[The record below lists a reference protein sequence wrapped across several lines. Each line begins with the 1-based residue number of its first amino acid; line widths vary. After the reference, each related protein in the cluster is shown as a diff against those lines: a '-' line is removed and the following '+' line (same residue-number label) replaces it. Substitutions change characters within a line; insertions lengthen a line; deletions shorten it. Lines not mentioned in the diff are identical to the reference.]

1 MQYAPE
7 VQSIVNASNLT
18 RYGDS
23 TGNLKPPSRLNG
35 IAKRGLADT
44 AQRQVGYSR
53 AIWKIAGELI
63 PDFPSFNS
71 VRSETKAIEDHQC
84 GPACNHEEPKQKDF
98 TPSEMADI
106 EAEFRR
112 IYGDGAAFL
121 IDQQAEEAIRDI
133 AGNGVSNYNDLS
145 KNPIF
150 IAMLL
155 KGIKEAARIAL
166 YKSDSAWKRLGRTA
180 PLPGGPIPLAGE
192 PWILELEAN
201 GLALIRD
208 KYMKL
213 FSTEIKQIMV
223 QGFNRN
229 LSAEQ
234 VASALNRRAGTGAL
248 WQFRRLVRTEMTG
261 AITETARRQYE
272 ANGVTYMQYSVAGN
286 ACPICLELAMK
297 DTGYGQGLYLV
308 NEFPAI
314 PSVSHP
320 NCRCCGYPVYRR
332 TGES

>member
-7 VQSIVNASNLT
+7 VQTLVNASNLT

-23 TGNLKPPSRLNG
+23 TGNLKPPSKLNG

-44 AQRQVGYSR
+44 AQRHVKYTRQ
-53 AIWKIAGELI
+53 IWGIASELI
-63 PDFPSFNS
+63 PDLPALGA
-71 VRSETKAIEDHQC
+71 VRANTKAIEDHTC
-84 GPACNHEEPKQKDF
+84 GPNCNHAKDKDF

-121 IDQQAEEAIRDI
+121 IDQQGEEAVRDI
-133 AGNGVSNYNDLS
+133 VGNGVADHSNIS

-155 KGIKEAARIAL
+155 RGIVETARIAR
-166 YKSDSAWKRLGRTA
+166 YKAEAAWKRLGRTA

-192 PWILELEAN
+192 PWIMELEAT
-201 GLALIRD
+201 GFQLVKD

-223 QGFNRN
+223 NGFNQN
-229 LSAEQ
+229 LSADQ

-248 WQFRRLVRTEMTG
+248 WEFRRLVRTEMTR
-261 AITETARRQYE
+261 AINETSRRQYE
-272 ANGVTYMQYSVAGN
+272 ENGVTYMKYSVAGS
-286 ACPICLELAMK
+286 ACPDCIELAEK

-314 PSVSHP
+314 PTITHP
-320 NCRCCGYPVYRR
+320 NCRCYGYPVFRR